1 MTKKEETA
9 KPAAKKATTPTGRAP
24 GRPESAAIDFSKAN
38 SVPKLIITGRGQLN
52 GRAMHAMRLQPEL
65 IERLKEVASGPV
77 YLLVQVA
84 LEKMIEELKQSE
96 SIQVI
101 KAEDLG

>member
-1 MTKKEETA
+1 MTKKAETEQ
-9 KPAAKKATTPTGRAP
+9 PAKKPSMPTGRAK
-24 GRPESAAIDFSKAN
+24 GRPESTPIDFTKTN

-65 IERLKEVASGPV
+65 IERLKSVTSGPV

-84 LEKMIEELKQSE
+84 LEKMIAELEKSE
-96 SIQVI
+96 GIQVI

>member
-1 MTKKEETA
+1 MTKAPKA
-9 KPAAKKATTPTGRAP
+9 DQPVKKPSMSTGRTP
-24 GRPESAAIDFSKAN
+24 GRPASTLIDFSKSN
-38 SVPKLIITGRGQLN
+38 DVPKLIITGRGQLN

-65 IERLKEVASGPV
+65 IDRLKEVASGPV

-84 LEKMIEELKQSE
+84 LEKMIEELKQSDG
-96 SIQVI
+96 IQVI

>member
-1 MTKKEETA
+1 MSKKSVSEQPVK
-9 KPAAKKATTPTGRAP
+9 KPSLPTGQAK
-24 GRPESAAIDFSKAN
+24 GRPESTPIDFARTN

-52 GRAMHAMRLQPEL
+52 GRAMHAMRLKPEL
-65 IERLKEVASGPV
+65 IERLKEVANGPV

-84 LEKMIEELKQSE
+84 LEKMIAELEKSE
-96 SIQVI
+96 GIQVI

>member
-1 MTKKEETA
+1 MTKKTEA
-9 KPAAKKATTPTGRAP
+9 DQPAKKPSLPTGRAP
-24 GRPESAAIDFSKAN
+24 GRPESTPIDFSKTN

-52 GRAMHAMRLQPEL
+52 GRAMHAMRLKPEL
-65 IERLKEVASGPV
+65 VERLKEVASGPT

-84 LEKMIEELKQSE
+84 LEKMIAELQQTE
-96 SIQVI
+96 AIQVI

>member
-1 MTKKEETA
+1 MAKKEEAVQPA
-9 KPAAKKATTPTGRAP
+9 KRATTPTGRAP
-24 GRPESAAIDFSKAN
+24 GRPESTTIDFSKTN
-38 SVPKLIITGRGQLN
+38 TVPKLIITGRGQLN

-65 IERLKEVASGPV
+65 IERLKEVASGPT

-84 LEKMIEELKQSE
+84 LEKMIAELKQSDG
-96 SIQVI
+96 IQVI

>member
-1 MTKKEETA
+1 MTKKSVSERPVK
-9 KPAAKKATTPTGRAP
+9 KPSLPTGQAK
-24 GRPESAAIDFSKAN
+24 GRPESTPINFARTN

-65 IERLKEVASGPV
+65 IERLKEVANGPV

-84 LEKMIEELKQSE
+84 LEKMIAELEKSE
-96 SIQVI
+96 GIQVI

>member
-1 MTKKEETA
+1 MTKKVEAEQPVK
-9 KPAAKKATTPTGRAP
+9 KPSLPTGRAK
-24 GRPESAAIDFSKAN
+24 GRPETTPIDFAKTNA
-38 SVPKLIITGRGQLN
+38 VPKLIITGRGQLN

-65 IERLKEVASGPV
+65 IDRLKQVANGPV

-84 LEKMIEELKQSE
+84 LEKMIAELEKSE
-96 SIQVI
+96 GIQVI